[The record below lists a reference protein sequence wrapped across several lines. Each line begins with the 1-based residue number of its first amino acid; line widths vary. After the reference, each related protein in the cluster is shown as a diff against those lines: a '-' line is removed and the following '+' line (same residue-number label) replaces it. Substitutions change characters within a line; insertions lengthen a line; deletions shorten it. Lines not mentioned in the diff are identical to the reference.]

1 MENTIVKNEEPVF
14 SEEMR
19 AKIIEREKE
28 IEKHPDDWAD
38 AFEALEELRKS
49 I

>member
-28 IEKHPDDWAD
+28 IEKHPDDWLT
-38 AFEALEELRKS
+38 LEDLKKELAK